1 MFSSFPGGAPG
12 LGLLFLRLVLG
23 VGAIL
28 RGVASIS
35 AGPLWLGALA
45 IASGAF
51 VLIGFLTP
59 FAAALV
65 GLGALN
71 FAWSEAK
78 WPPAAGVLIA
88 AAVALLGPGSFSID
102 ARLFGRREIIIPPV
116 TPRSP
121 VRGIEKP

>member
-28 RGVASIS
+28 RGVAAIS
-35 AGPLWLGALA
+35 SGPLWLGALA
-45 IASGAF
+45 IASAVF